1 MFRTVNK
8 QVLLIICSLQGRGM
22 LEAFSLRRN
31 VHSLLDTETPRHD
44 IPSLHGIRA
53 LNAVGLLLSHK
64 QMALLFL
71 PFVNRT
77 SLAQVCCVVVSC
89 SRAHTYQ
96 QAKLKQSFMSINVIA
111 ASLVIIACLHILQK
125 APQTNM

>member
-1 MFRTVNK
+1 
-8 QVLLIICSLQGRGM
+8 M

-31 VHSLLDTETPRHD
+31 IHSLLDMETPRHD

-77 SLAQVCCVVVSC
+77 SLAQVCGVFISG
-89 SRAHTYQ
+89 SR
-96 QAKLKQSFMSINVIA
+96 AKLKQSSMSINIIT
-111 ASLVIIACLHILQK
+111 AS
-125 APQTNM
+125 

>member
-1 MFRTVNK
+1 MTYLG
-8 QVLLIICSLQGRGM
+8 QDM

-31 VHSLLDTETPRHD
+31 IRSLLDTETPRHD

-77 SLAQVCCVVVSC
+77 TIAQVCCVVPELN
-89 SRAHTYQ
+89 
-96 QAKLKQSFMSINVIA
+96 LKQK
-111 ASLVIIACLHILQK
+111 IILWLQNRGFTK
-125 APQTNM
+125 CQSTLF

>member
-1 MFRTVNK
+1 
-8 QVLLIICSLQGRGM
+8 M

-31 VHSLLDTETPRHD
+31 IHSLLDMETPRHD

-77 SLAQVCCVVVSC
+77 SLAQVCES
-89 SRAHTYQ
+89 S
-96 QAKLKQSFMSINVIA
+96 MSINIIA
-111 ASLVIIACLHILQK
+111 AS
-125 APQTNM
+125 